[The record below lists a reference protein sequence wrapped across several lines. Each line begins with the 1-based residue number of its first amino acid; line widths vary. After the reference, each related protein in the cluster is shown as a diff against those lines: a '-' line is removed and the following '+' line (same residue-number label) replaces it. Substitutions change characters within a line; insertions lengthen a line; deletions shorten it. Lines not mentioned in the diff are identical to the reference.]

1 MSQLDLNLIRVFVAI
16 YETQSATE
24 AAERLDITQP
34 TVSYGLA
41 KLREALSDQ
50 LFVRDQRSFKP
61 TPRATA
67 LYLKFRDALESIG
80 NAIEETHGFDPQS
93 ATRVFS
99 IAMTDIGTLYFLPAL
114 EAALCRNTP
123 NIGIEILQVPV
134 TELVD
139 RLASGKLDAAIG
151 NLPSLRGQTRS
162 MPLFREHYV
171 CMLGIEYAK
180 SIQKMTMATFLASR
194 HVAVSSTFSGHRL
207 AEDALVDLGIPRKI
221 VVRTPYYTALPQFIA
236 NSDLVALVPSRM
248 AEVFSTQSAVV
259 ALPAPMELPDFEVKL
274 HWHSRHEANPALNWL
289 LDHVASVGKTL

>member
-61 TPRATA
+61 TPRATS

-80 NAIEETHGFDPQS
+80 NAIEETQGFDPSS

-99 IAMTDIGTLYFLPAL
+99 IAMTDIGSLYFLPAL
-114 EAALCRNTP
+114 EAELCRKTP
-123 NIGIEILQVPV
+123 NIGIEVLQIPV
-134 TELVD
+134 TDLVD
-139 RLASGKLDAAIG
+139 RLASGKLDVALG

-162 MPLFREHYV
+162 MPLFLEHYV
-171 CMLGIEYAK
+171 CLVGMEHAK
-180 SIQKMTMATFLASR
+180 SIKEMTMETFLASR
-194 HVAVSSTFSGHRL
+194 HVAVSSTYSGHQL
-207 AEDALVDLGIPRKI
+207 AEDALADLGISRKI
-221 VVRTPYYTALPQFIA
+221 VVRTPYYTALPQLIA
-236 NSDLVALVPSRM
+236 NSDLVVLLPSRI
-248 AEVFSTQSAVV
+248 AEIFSTQSAVV
-259 ALPAPMELPDFEVKL
+259 ALPAPMKLPDFEVKM
-274 HWHSRHEANPALNWL
+274 HWHSRHEANPALTWL

>member
-61 TPRATA
+61 TPRATS

-80 NAIEETHGFDPQS
+80 NAIEETQGFDPSS

-99 IAMTDIGTLYFLPAL
+99 IAMTDIGSLYFLPAL
-114 EAALCRNTP
+114 EAELCRKTP
-123 NIGIEILQVPV
+123 NIGIEVLQIPV
-134 TELVD
+134 TDLVD
-139 RLASGKLDAAIG
+139 RLASGKLDVALG

-162 MPLFREHYV
+162 MPLFLEHYV
-171 CMLGIEYAK
+171 WLVGMEHAK
-180 SIQKMTMATFLASR
+180 SIKEMTMETFLASR
-194 HVAVSSTFSGHRL
+194 HVAVSSTYSGHQL
-207 AEDALVDLGIPRKI
+207 AEDALADLGISRKI
-221 VVRTPYYTALPQFIA
+221 VVRTPYYTALPQLIA
-236 NSDLVALVPSRM
+236 NSDLVVLLPSRI
-248 AEVFSTQSAVV
+248 AEIFSTQSAVV
-259 ALPAPMELPDFEVKL
+259 ALPAPMKLPDFEVKM
-274 HWHSRHEANPALNWL
+274 HWHSRHEANPALTWL